1 MNDWQKKFKVIY
13 MDAPPFGPRFSIYHG
28 KFGVLRNWHS
38 SLVFGGGLKLWPVLH
53 GGAPDS
59 LHVFRGTISDTYD
72 RNNVDAIIDGSAVE
86 GAPYYTAGLLA
97 LNDGNVAVRIDQM
110 WVIKITPHGIYR
122 YGGMKS
128 VYQYFPNFPLAIDP
142 ATGGVYVYRK

>member
-13 MDAPPFGPRFSIYHG
+13 MDTPPFGPRFSIHRG
-28 KFGVLRNWHS
+28 MFGTLRKWHS
-38 SLVFGGGLKLWPVLH
+38 SLVFGGGLKLWPVLSDS
-53 GGAPDS
+53 APDS
-59 LHVFRGTISDTYD
+59 LHVFRGTIVDTYD
-72 RNNVDAIIDGSAVE
+72 RNNIDAMIGGSVE
-86 GAPYYTAGLLA
+86 SYDSYHTAGLFA
-97 LNDGNVAVRIDQM
+97 LNDGNVAVAIDKM